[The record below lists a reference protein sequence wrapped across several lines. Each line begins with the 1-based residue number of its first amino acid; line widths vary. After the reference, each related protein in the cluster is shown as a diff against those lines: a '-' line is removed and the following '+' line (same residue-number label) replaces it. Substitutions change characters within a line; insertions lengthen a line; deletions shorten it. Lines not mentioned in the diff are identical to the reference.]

1 MINGAASN
9 ESSQTLYTANV
20 YLPPKKISAMYSSI
34 AFLLSPVSGQYLM
47 TMVWSMLSSSSVG

>member
-47 TMVWSMLSSSSVG
+47 TMV